1 MMTQNAH
8 IVMQPDQDALG
19 ECLVKEIENGEYAT
33 FRFAVAYARMSGV
46 NLLKPYLEEFKG
58 EGRSIIGTVGI
69 DQRNTSIEAIREL
82 MSLCD
87 RLFVFHNENPYITF
101 HDKAYMLESDDCYWL
116 AIGSNNMTE
125 GGLLKNDEACI
136 ILVGN
141 DLPPQNMADLF
152 AHYTN
157 TESPYC
163 LEVDGETLKALET
176 GGYVLPEAD
185 LRKASSA
192 RKSSAES
199 QGSGLF
205 ASKSSDKGP
214 GTRSKSPA
222 KPKAASSSTTVS
234 DEEQEPAEYMMK
246 YAAKGGGRAK
256 QVQFNMDI
264 QKNFFHLENGEE
276 VSLQEMRGPGAS
288 SPARIERRVVVLSDV
303 NRNVRLE
310 VEGATILNEYY
321 PEDPSTKP
329 IILMKRISKKFFR
342 YMLLMPGDDG
352 YTEMNARL
360 DSEPQRGNS
369 FKYAFLT
376 SSDIYA
382 TWPGCPLYE

>member
-1 MMTQNAH
+1 MTTQSAQ
-8 IVMQPDQDALG
+8 IIMQPDRDALG
-19 ECLVKEIENGEYAT
+19 ECLVKEIENGHYST
-33 FRFAVAYARMSGV
+33 FRFAVAYARLSGV
-46 NLLKPYLEEFKG
+46 NLLKPYLDEFKS
-58 EGRSIIGTVGI
+58 EGRTIIGTVGI
-69 DQRNTSIEAIREL
+69 DQRNTSIEAISEL
-82 MSLCD
+82 KSLCD
-87 RLFVFHNENPYITF
+87 HLYVFHNENPYITF
-101 HDKAYMLESDDCYWL
+101 HDKAYMLESHDRYWL

-136 ILVGN
+136 VLVGKGST
-141 DLPPQNMADLF
+141 PTRMAELF
-152 AHYTN
+152 AHYTDV
-157 TESPYC
+157 ESPYC
-163 LEVDGETLKALET
+163 LEIDDATLNDLKA
-176 GGYVLPEAD
+176 GGYILPESE

-192 RKSSAES
+192 RKTSAES

-205 ASKSSDKGP
+205 ARKDSTNGSVSHP
-214 GTRSKSPA
+214 STQT
-222 KPKAASSSTTVS
+222 KPKAAPSSPPSS
-234 DEEQEPAEYMMK
+234 EEEQEPAEYMMK

-264 QKNFFHLENGEE
+264 QKNFFHLKNGEE

-321 PEDPSTKP
+321 PKDPSTKP

-342 YMLLMPGDDG
+342 YMLLMPGDAG
-352 YTEMNARL
+352 YPEMNARL

-376 SSDIYA
+376 SPDLYN
-382 TWPGCPLYE
+382 TWPDCPLYE